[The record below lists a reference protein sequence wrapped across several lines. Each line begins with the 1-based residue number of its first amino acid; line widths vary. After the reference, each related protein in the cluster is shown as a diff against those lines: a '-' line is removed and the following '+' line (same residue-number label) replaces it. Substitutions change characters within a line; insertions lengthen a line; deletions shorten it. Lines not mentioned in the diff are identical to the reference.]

1 MNVLHG
7 PNNSLG
13 SRKPVDQL
21 LQVPEPIPHRFF
33 TITSFAIFNNS
44 FDFWMN
50 EETLSESEADI
61 NGALLLD
68 GRIGGRHTDAICPKG
83 RNG

>member
-7 PNNSLG
+7 PKNFLG
-13 SRKPVDQL
+13 FRKPVDQL

-50 EETLSESEADI
+50 EETISESEADI

-68 GRIGGRHTDAICPKG
+68 GSVGGRHTDAF
-83 RNG
+83 